1 MSFTGRGGAM
11 RRSYLVG
18 AVGGVAALA
27 LPMLMAAPAQA
38 SAPAAIVEVR
48 GGDVLNPGHF
58 IKNNLRFVP
67 PNITVRS
74 GDLVKWVDADR
85 VEEPHTVTIAN
96 KSDLPQSIAQLNA
109 CSNRNGFCTQTP
121 LAHDPGNDG
130 VPPFNLV
137 VNKGKPGLNQR
148 GDSLA
153 FADGLSHSVTRRVT
167 APAGTTLYYMCV
179 IHPWMQGSIDVI

>member
-1 MSFTGRGGAM
+1 M
-11 RRSYLVG
+11 RRSYLM
-18 AVGGVAALA
+18 GVAAALM

-38 SAPAAIVEVR
+38 NAPAATVEVR

-67 PNITVRS
+67 HNITVHS

-85 VEEPHTVTIAN
+85 EQEPHTITIAN
-96 KSDLPQSIAQLNA
+96 KSDLPQNIAQLNA
-109 CSNRNGFCTQTP
+109 CFKRNGFCTQTL
-121 LAHDPGNDG
+121 LAHDPRNDG
-130 VPPFNLV
+130 IPPFHLV

-153 FADGLSHSVTRRVT
+153 FADGLSHSVTHRVT

-179 IHPWMQGSIDVI
+179 IHPWMQGSIDVT